1 MNDRV
6 LVEALRDRDPGAL
19 AELYDSHAESIYRF
33 CWAMLGSADGAQVA
47 LRDTLIA
54 AEARIA
60 SLADPE
66 QLRAWLF
73 ALARGECAR
82 RRMPGFV
89 ITDDTDPAGMAVP
102 ASGEADDDLR
112 VTAWN
117 ATQALSVDD
126 REILELSTRHDLSG
140 PDLAAALGRPVRQ
153 AESLREAATERLR
166 DAVTAEVLAGK
177 GPHDCPKRA
186 KILEGHTGDLTTETR
201 EQLVRHI
208 ARCDTCKPH
217 RDRQI
222 STAKVFA
229 LLPSATLPDTLR
241 VRVMSCF
248 IDPELVPYRTYVAR
262 RVGTLDPNGFPIAN
276 ETPARRWPLLALGTA
291 AAIAAAVATVIAF
304 TQLATTSG
312 EQIIG
317 TASGLFP
324 STPHQPTPKITKSP
338 KPSNKPLDL
347 REILEISQR
356 IPIRPDSATHP
367 IPTKAPPSRPNP
379 TLTPT

>member
-19 AELYDSHAESIYRF
+19 AALYDSHAESIYRF

-54 AEARIA
+54 AEARIE

-66 QLRAWLF
+66 QLQAWLF

-89 ITDDTDPAGMAVP
+89 ITDDTDPAGVAVP

-112 VTAWN
+112 VTAWK

-126 REILELSTRHDLSG
+126 REVLELSTRHGLSG

-177 GPHDCPKRA
+177 GPHDCAKRA

-201 EQLVRHI
+201 DQLIRHI
-208 ARCDTCKPH
+208 TRCDTCKPH

-222 STAKVFA
+222 AAAKVFA

-262 RVGTLDPNGFPIAN
+262 RVGTLDPNGFPITD
-276 ETPARRWPLLALGTA
+276 ETPARRWPLIAL
-291 AAIAAAVATVIAF
+291 
-304 TQLATTSG
+304 
-312 EQIIG
+312 
-317 TASGLFP
+317 
-324 STPHQPTPKITKSP
+324 
-338 KPSNKPLDL
+338 
-347 REILEISQR
+347 
-356 IPIRPDSATHP
+356 
-367 IPTKAPPSRPNP
+367 
-379 TLTPT
+379 